1 MKSNEFKSELSG
13 ITCYFVGNAHDFSE
27 PAIELATI
35 SFKSV
40 RFERLETIEDLLSL
54 DVDRVDRVRSII
66 LNQSMGES
74 FSNSIDQIQ
83 DKFPSA
89 TTAFAYRQPE
99 LARSFL
105 IRMKNQR
112 PKRGVGFLPMN
123 RDLDRWLTV
132 LRLLVRGENY
142 VPGELYDDFF
152 SGADVAAAHE
162 RPPAPSEPEPSSSKP
177 RAAGQQRASKAGN
190 IRLTTRE
197 AQVLSCV
204 AEGKQNKLI
213 ANRLGLSEHTVK
225 LHIHHVIAKLGVN
238 NRTEA
243 AVWFLENHGSDQFVQ

>member
-74 FSNSIDQIQ
+74 FSNFIDQIQ

-105 IRMKNQR
+105 VRMKNQR

-142 VPGELYDDFF
+142 VPG
-152 SGADVAAAHE
+152 
-162 RPPAPSEPEPSSSKP
+162 
-177 RAAGQQRASKAGN
+177 
-190 IRLTTRE
+190 
-197 AQVLSCV
+197 
-204 AEGKQNKLI
+204 
-213 ANRLGLSEHTVK
+213 
-225 LHIHHVIAKLGVN
+225 
-238 NRTEA
+238 
-243 AVWFLENHGSDQFVQ
+243 